1 MKVLVTGGA
10 GYVGAVLCK
19 KLLDEGHDVRI
30 LDTLTY
36 GYVPDS
42 HIINIHKGDV
52 ALPGTALAACHNM
65 DVVIHLAAV
74 SNDPT
79 GDYKPELAEYV
90 NVKGTEVM
98 LEAAKNAGVKRFI
111 NASSSSVLGIQEGED
126 VDEETTPNPLTPYS
140 KTKLK
145 AERMV
150 QAYAS
155 PVLTTV
161 SIRPAT
167 ICGRSPRQR
176 LDLAINAMTAD
187 AVFDGCI
194 TVHGG
199 SQRRPNI
206 TMSDIVRLYSNLVTD
221 YSDKDINGQVFNAG
235 WDNMSIHQ
243 MALIIKREIDYR
255 QDLKTK
261 KIEVSVVSS
270 KDERDYHIT
279 SKKIER
285 VLNFEPLYTLEY
297 EINEMA
303 YAWEKGEILD
313 HKDVQYYNLK
323 VLKRNHD
330 KSFMPR

>member
-206 TMSDIVRLYSNLVTD
+206 TMSDIVRLYASLVRN
-221 YSDKDINGQVFNAG
+221 YQDKDINGQVFNAG
-235 WDNMSIHQ
+235 WDNMTILQ
-243 MALIIKREIDYR
+243 MAELIKEELDKNLIPSQKAIEIS
-255 QDLKTK
+255 
-261 KIEVSVVSS
+261 IE
-270 KDERDYHIT
+270 KAIDERDYHIT

-285 VLNFEPLYTLEY
+285 VLYFYPMFSLGY
-297 EINEMA
+297 EIAEMSHF
-303 YAWEKGEILD
+303 WGKGEILD
-313 HKDVQYYNLK
+313 HRDIQYYNLE
-323 VLKRNHD
+323 VLKANHE
-330 KSFMPR
+330 SIVSR